1 MCFFFLAVKRN
12 QPTKLLFTTKTA
24 EECEA
29 LQYKERQR
37 NVCVRHVSAA
47 AVPHTSSFIWR
58 KIFVHPF
65 EAYFLALPTICYQ
78 WHLSLVFFPF
88 SLFLL
93 YSLSLLFSFNLCYTF
108 SLSALFTG
116 VHFIV
121 FTLYVF
127 SSLCLVGLLSRSILI
142 VCFTFTFLFC
152 FAYSVFAHSIV
163 RFLIT
168 TNKALC
174 SFQQMF
180 ACRYVRACAT
190 RTVGL
195 IWC

>member
-1 MCFFFLAVKRN
+1 MRSVAIQR
-12 QPTKLLFTTKTA
+12 KT
-24 EECEA
+24 EECVRA
-29 LQYKERQR
+29 ARER
-37 NVCVRHVSAA
+37 
-47 AVPHTSSFIWR
+47 SSCATYIQFYLKKNFCAPLWSIFSRFANYLLSVAPFIS
-58 KIFVHPF
+58 
-65 EAYFLALPTICYQ
+65 FL
-78 WHLSLVFFPF
+78 SF

-93 YSLSLLFSFNLCYTF
+93 YSLSLLFSFNLCFTF